1 MNSNLSK
8 NDTYTFDEVL
18 NMFWIVYKAYPIQ
31 FDMQGYYNDEPFL
44 IREMIVNSAS
54 DKSFTYDDYKDLFD
68 DYMEGWWSDNT
79 FNKTKIHD
87 MIYIWYKLNMLY
99 PTSIPATLALSYLTT
114 ATRLYREAYNI
125 CIDKFHNAVKN
136 TDYNEI
142 LRVLNSLDKQELG
155 TLVDGITVALA
166 LPSSST
172 SSHFTEVIAQY
183 FINYLAKLSKH
194 SDIQACK
201 TDREYRQMR
210 SYMRRFANL
219 LARALKQAHDNNPQA
234 FFDNETNEL
243 YSVYVDP
250 DMSVLNADTMFRTT
264 CINELKS
271 TLIFNP
277 PILVEYK
284 YPILLHKWEKKE

>member
-8 NDTYTFDEVL
+8 NDTYTVNEAL
-18 NMFWIVYKAYPIQ
+18 KMFWALYKKSPSLFNI
-31 FDMQGYYNDEPFL
+31 QGYYNDEPFL
-44 IREMIVNSAS
+44 IREMIVNAIY
-54 DKSFTYDDYKDLFD
+54 DNSFTPKEYQGLVDDFMGGNWTDNSFD
-68 DYMEGWWSDNT
+68 
-79 FNKTKIHD
+79 KTKIHD
-87 MIYIWYKLNMLY
+87 LIYIFYKVNSFL
-99 PTSIPATLALSYLTT
+99 PSVVGFAFIPYFTIAI
-114 ATRLYREAYNI
+114 RLYKEAYNI

-142 LRVLNSLDKQELG
+142 LRVLNSLDKQEIG
-155 TLVDGITVALA
+155 TLVDGVTVALA
-166 LPSSST
+166 LPSSNASST
-172 SSHFTEVIAQY
+172 YTNMITQY
-183 FINYLAKLSKH
+183 FLGHLLTFSKH
-194 SDIQACK
+194 NTDIPAFK
-201 TDREYRQMR
+201 TDKEYRQMR

-219 LARALKQAHDNNPQA
+219 LTRALKQAHDNNPQA

-250 DMSVLNADTMFRTT
+250 DMSVLNADSMFRTT

-277 PILVEYK
+277 PIFVEYK

>member
-8 NDTYTFDEVL
+8 NDAYIFDEVL
-18 NMFWIVYKAYPIQ
+18 NMHWALYKKSPTQ
-31 FDMQGYYNDEPFL
+31 FDMQGYYNDEPYL
-44 IREMIVNSAS
+44 IREMIVNAIW
-54 DKSFTYDDYKDLFD
+54 DTSFAPEDYQALVYDF
-68 DYMEGWWSDNT
+68 MEGNWADNS
-79 FNKTKIHD
+79 FNKIKIHD
-87 MIYIWYKLNMLY
+87 LIYIWYKANVFFPSFVGFEFDPY
-99 PTSIPATLALSYLTT
+99 FTA

-172 SSHFTEVIAQY
+172 SSYFTKVITQY
-183 FINYLAKLSKH
+183 FISHLVKLSKH
-194 SDIQACK
+194 TDIPACK

-250 DMSVLNADTMFRTT
+250 DMSVLNADSMFRTT

-277 PILVEYK
+277 PILVEYQ